1 MEAVHLLTLGMAFIV
16 LAAIFRQGTT
26 TRRRDRTTI
35 RVSDAAVARRALIDH
50 ADAFSNR
57 PTPAFPAGRPVTHS
71 IASMPYGPVWQT
83 LRRNLTA
90 NILHHSR
97 LGDLAQLEHEA
108 AAAAASTLSAEAGS
122 GDVVVVPRDT
132 LHGAV
137 LTLFARLCFG
147 DGGEDGGMDV
157 PDMHTVLQMQQEFFN
172 SFAVVMA
179 SERSWMTRLLHW
191 WWRRRQAGMFDRI
204 DEVFIPA
211 IVARRRRRSRHGNCC
226 GGGFRPYLD
235 SLLELDIPDGDGDN
249 GHARRRLLTDQE
261 IAFLVWEFLG
271 AGISGAVTCLE
282 WTLAHLA
289 AEPGIQDKLR
299 RELIAGDQRSMTGST
314 ATGTATSELLRLPYL
329 HAVVLESLRL
339 HPPLPFA
346 SREVQVEGIMLGEVA
361 VPPGGAPVSFVLGD
375 IGRDGKVWT
384 KPDKFRPE
392 RFLEGGEGEGVS
404 LVPGP
409 KEIKMM
415 PFGTGRRHCSGVAM
429 GMAHVKCFLAE
440 LVRGLEWVA
449 PADDG
454 GGIDFTEIDGF
465 IKWMKTPLRVRI
477 APRSMMK

>member
-57 PTPAFPAGRPVTHS
+57 PTPAFSAGRPVTHS

-97 LGDLAQLEHEA
+97 LGDLAQLEREA
-108 AAAAASTLSAEAGS
+108 AVAAASILSAEAGS

-132 LHGAV
+132 IHGAV
-137 LTLFARLCFG
+137 LTLFAR
-147 DGGEDGGMDV
+147 
-157 PDMHTVLQMQQEFFN
+157 VLQ
-172 SFAVVMA
+172 
-179 SERSWMTRLLHW
+179 LLRCGHGIG
-191 WWRRRQAGMFDRI
+191 AFVD
-204 DEVFIPA
+204 DEAP
-211 IVARRRRRSRHGNCC
+211 
-226 GGGFRPYLD
+226 
-235 SLLELDIPDGDGDN
+235 
-249 GHARRRLLTDQE
+249 
-261 IAFLVWEFLG
+261 
-271 AGISGAVTCLE
+271 
-282 WTLAHLA
+282 TLAA
-289 AEPGIQDKLR
+289 AAAPSGGAKL
-299 RELIAGDQRSMTGST
+299 
-314 ATGTATSELLRLPYL
+314 
-329 HAVVLESLRL
+329 
-339 HPPLPFA
+339 
-346 SREVQVEGIMLGEVA
+346 EVA

-440 LVRGLEWVA
+440 LVRGLEWVP